1 MSQRAA
7 PSLILTE
14 IRAAQ
19 AAWKAMIKERIQ
31 EFGRQGTL
39 VIWAIRPIFDLAIA
53 ALIYAGGRKDLV
65 PYIVVS
71 MTANALVWNSIFWVG
86 EILDRERK
94 KGTLLALFLAPC
106 SRLSWL
112 IGFAGSGVV
121 ETAVAALTVGVAGML
136 LFGVR
141 FHPNYLTLLV
151 TVPLFVASLIG
162 IGLIMSGFGLIT
174 KHSNELSNVVFPI
187 LTLLGGVYYP
197 VNQLPEVPRLLAH
210 LLPLGYGFQALSAAA
225 LNGSSIYDVRGSL
238 IPLLGFAIALP
249 LAGTLIFRL
258 LERSVRRSGELEL
271 Y

>member
-7 PSLILTE
+7 PNLISTE

-19 AAWKAMIKERIQ
+19 AAWSAMIKERIE
-31 EFGRQGTL
+31 EFGRQGML
-39 VIWAIRPIFDLAIA
+39 AIWAIRPIFDLAIA
-53 ALIYAGGRKDLV
+53 ALIYAGGAKDLV

-71 MTANALVWNSIFWVG
+71 MTANSLVWNSIFWVG
-86 EILDRERK
+86 EILDRERR
-94 KGTLLALFLAPC
+94 KGTLLSLFLAPC

-112 IGFAGSGVV
+112 IGFAGSGIF
-121 ETAVAALTVGVAGML
+121 ETAAAAFTVAIAGML

-151 TVPLFVASLIG
+151 TLPLFVASLIG
-162 IGLIMSGFGLIT
+162 IGLILSGFGLIT

-187 LTLLGGVYYP
+187 FTILGGAYYP
-197 VNQLPEVPRLLAH
+197 VNRLPEIPRVLAH

-225 LNGSSIYDVRGSL
+225 LNGASIYDVRASL